1 MGAETDDGQH
11 RIRRTDNLPDPVRT
25 AIFALKTGEVSE
37 PVKQANG
44 FYLFRAEEIT
54 YRPLAEARSDIF
66 NELKQQHYREWLD
79 QTNAQA
85 TVFFSNTAFLGAVQ
99 IGITP
104 VK

>member
-1 MGAETDDGQH
+1 MQGVNNVVA
-11 RIRRTDNLPDPVRT
+11 
-25 AIFALKTGEVSE
+25 AIFALREGEIGE
-37 PVKQANG
+37 PVRQSNG
-44 FYLFRAEEIT
+44 YYIFRAEEIT